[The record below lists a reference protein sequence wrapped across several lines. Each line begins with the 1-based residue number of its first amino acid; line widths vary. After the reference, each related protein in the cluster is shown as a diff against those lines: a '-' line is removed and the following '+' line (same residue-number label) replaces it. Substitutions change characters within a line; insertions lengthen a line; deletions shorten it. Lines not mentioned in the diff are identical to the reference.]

1 MKQRNEPRESVP
13 TGNPVKSSSKDAI
26 SIVPRRGIEWN
37 SSLGRSSLTREAQR
51 RQEPK
56 RPKQVRQNEERDY
69 RDAVIVQTDLE
80 ERRIAALA
88 AARSPSATDQGIEH
102 FKEIVNGK

>member
-1 MKQRNEPRESVP
+1 
-13 TGNPVKSSSKDAI
+13 
-26 SIVPRRGIEWN
+26 
-37 SSLGRSSLTREAQR
+37 
-51 RQEPK
+51 
-56 RPKQVRQNEERDY
+56 
-69 RDAVIVQTDLE
+69 VIVQTDLE